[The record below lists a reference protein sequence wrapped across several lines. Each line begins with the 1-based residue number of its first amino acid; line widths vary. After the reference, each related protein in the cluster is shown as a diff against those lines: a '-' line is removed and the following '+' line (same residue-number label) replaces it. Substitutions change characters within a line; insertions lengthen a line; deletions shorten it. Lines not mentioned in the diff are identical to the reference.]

1 MHLDSHHGKKKNCPL
16 MFVRDLLLRETL
28 TISLWFSAS
37 SKVQE

>member
-1 MHLDSHHGKKKNCPL
+1 

-37 SKVQE
+37 SKVQEYGKSSI